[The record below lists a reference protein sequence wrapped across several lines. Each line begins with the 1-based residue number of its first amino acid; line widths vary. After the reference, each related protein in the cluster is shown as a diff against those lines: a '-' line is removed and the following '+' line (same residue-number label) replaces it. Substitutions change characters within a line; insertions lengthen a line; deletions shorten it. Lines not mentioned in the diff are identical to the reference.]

1 MLFPVPKYFSTQR
14 WRYRFSSVMGDE
26 SVMGDVA
33 PLIPMWFWSNN
44 HRRKGQGDK
53 KQVMGNRLWVIGKN
67 TKHSVESMGHEA

>member
-1 MLFPVPKYFSTQR
+1 
-14 WRYRFSSVMGDE
+14 
-26 SVMGDVA
+26 MGDVV

-67 TKHSVESMGHEA
+67 TKHSVESMRHEA